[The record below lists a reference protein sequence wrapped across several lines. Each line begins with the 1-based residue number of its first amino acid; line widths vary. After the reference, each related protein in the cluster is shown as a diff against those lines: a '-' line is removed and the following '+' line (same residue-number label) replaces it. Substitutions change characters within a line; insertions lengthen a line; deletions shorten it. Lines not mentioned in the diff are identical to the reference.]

1 MTEIEAQHQLR
12 EQVRAR
18 YVAAATTVTS
28 GKGQASCCD
37 DSGVRCGPR
46 S

>member
-18 YVAAATTVTS
+18 YAAAATTVAS
-28 GKGQASCCD
+28 GQRQASC
-37 DSGVRCGPR
+37 
-46 S
+46 